1 VLLTVGARTAW
12 KLEAKMIRLR
22 TKLQTGTGTVIG
34 LIPSKPIQKPA
45 ARKRVAPF
53 NPKNFLAKVGNGK
66 TTERAPIGHL
76 IFSQGD
82 AADAVFYIKTGRVK
96 LTVVSE
102 MGKEA
107 VVAIL
112 GHGDFFGEGC
122 LAGQLVCMATAT
134 ALDPSMIMRI
144 DKAAMIR
151 VLHDESDFSE
161 LFMAH
166 VLSRNVRIQADLV
179 DHLFNSAE
187 KRLARILL
195 LMAHYGKEGKPEPII
210 PKISQDMLADMIG
223 TTRSRVSLF
232 LNKFRKL
239 GFIHYNGRMEVHSS
253 LLNIVLHD

>member
-1 VLLTVGARTAW
+1 MKRSLTKSRA
-12 KLEAKMIRLR
+12 
-22 TKLQTGTGTVIG
+22 GTGTVVG
-34 LIPSKPIQKPA
+34 LISSKTIQKPA
-45 ARKRVAPF
+45 ARKRATPF
-53 NPKNFLAKVGNGK
+53 NPKDFLAKVGNGK
-66 TTERAPIGHL
+66 TTERASNGHL

-82 AADAVFYIKTGRVK
+82 AADAVFYVQKGRVK

-112 GHGDFFGEGC
+112 NRGDFFGEGC

-134 ALDPSMIMRI
+134 ALDASTIMRI
-144 DKAAMIR
+144 GKAVMIR
-151 VLHDESDFSE
+151 VLHDESGFSE

-195 LMAHYGKEGKPEPII
+195 LMAHYGKEGRPEPVI
-210 PKISQDMLADMIG
+210 PKITQDTLADMIG

-239 GFIHYNGRMEVHSS
+239 GFINYNGRMEVHSS